1 MPSSARSHPSSGKL
15 VRRADTGDLWWK
27 NAVFYC
33 ADIETFYDSNG
44 DGTGDIQGMTDRLE
58 YLTDLGVTCL
68 WLMPFYP
75 TARKDDG
82 YDITDFFGVD
92 PRLGSLGDFVEL
104 VRTARSNGIR
114 VIVDFVMNHTSD
126 QHPWFKSARRSV
138 DDPFREYYV
147 WSATEPKSSP
157 KDVVFPDEEDSIW
170 QLDPKTNE
178 WYLHHFYKYQPDL
191 NIENLQVQEEI
202 SRTLGFWLEL
212 GVSGFRVDAVPFMF
226 AKDGVPGK
234 ADAFDPMKYL
244 RNVREFTNRRSGDA
258 VLLGEVNVAYKDQK
272 NFFGGSDGGGLNMQF
287 DFIGM
292 QNIYLAM
299 ARGDARP
306 IAKALRQRPRLDI
319 TSQWANFLRNHDELT
334 LDKLSDAE
342 RQEVFDAFGPD
353 PDMQLYGRGLRR
365 RLPPMLGG
373 DQRRMKM
380 AYSLAFSLPGTP
392 VLFYGEE
399 IGMGENPDIPGRLAV
414 RSPMQWT
421 GGDNGGFSR
430 APKRRLTRPL
440 PEGLY
445 GAERV
450 NAADQ
455 RRDHDSFWWF
465 MRNLIYTYREQPET
479 GWSDIEI
486 LKQPNRAVLAHVCRE
501 ESGWAMAALH
511 NFAAEG
517 CLVPIEI
524 ADLPKGSILV
534 DLLND
539 LEEIELDP
547 HGRVEVDL
555 EPYGYRWLRVKRPE
569 DEPIV

>member
-1 MPSSARSHPSSGKL
+1 M
-15 VRRADTGDLWWK
+15 RRADTGDLWWK

-33 ADIETFYDSNG
+33 ADIETFYDSTG
-44 DGTGDIQGMTDRLE
+44 DGTGDIRVMTDRLE

-92 PRLGSLGDFVEL
+92 PRLGTLGDFVEL
-104 VRTARSNGIR
+104 VRTAKSNGIR
-114 VIVDFVMNHTSD
+114 VIIDFVMNHTSD
-126 QHPWFKSARRSV
+126 QHPWFKSARRSI
-138 DDPFREYYV
+138 DDPYRDFYV
-147 WSATEPKSSP
+147 WSATEPKSSA

-170 QLDPKTNE
+170 ELDPRTNE
-178 WYLHHFYKYQPDL
+178 WYLHHFYKHQPDL
-191 NIENLQVQEEI
+191 NISNPRVQEEI

-212 GVSGFRVDAVPFMF
+212 GVAGFRVDAVPFLF
-226 AKDGVPGK
+226 ANDHVPGK
-234 ADAFDPMKYL
+234 AEVFDPVEYL
-244 RNVREFTNRRSGDA
+244 CDVRNFVNRRVGDA

-272 NFFGGSDGGGLNMQF
+272 AFFGGPDGDGLNMQF

-306 IAKALRQRPRLDI
+306 IAKALRQRPNLDI

-334 LDKLSDAE
+334 LDKLGDDE

-353 PDMQLYGRGLRR
+353 PDMQLFGRGLRR

-373 DQRRMKM
+373 DERRMKM

-421 GGDNGGFSR
+421 GGENGGFSR
-430 APKRRLTRPL
+430 AAKRRLTRPL

-445 GAERV
+445 GPDRV
-450 NAADQ
+450 NAANQ
-455 RRDHDSFWWF
+455 RRDHGSFWWF

-479 GWSDIEI
+479 GWSSVEI

-511 NFAAEG
+511 NLSPEG
-517 CLVPIEI
+517 CLASIEI
-524 ADLPKGSILV
+524 EGLPTGSILV

-539 LEEIELDP
+539 LREIPLGA
-547 HGRVEVDL
+547 HGRVEIDL

>member
-1 MPSSARSHPSSGKL
+1 M
-15 VRRADTGDLWWK
+15 RRADTGDLWWK

-33 ADIETFYDSNG
+33 ADIETFYDSTG
-44 DGTGDIQGMTDRLE
+44 DGTGDIRGMTDRLE

-92 PRLGSLGDFVEL
+92 SRLGTLGDFVEL
-104 VRTARSNGIR
+104 VRTAKSNGIR
-114 VIVDFVMNHTSD
+114 VIIDFVMNHTSD
-126 QHPWFKSARRSV
+126 QHPWFKSARRSI
-138 DDPFREYYV
+138 DDPYRDFYV
-147 WSATEPKSSP
+147 WSATEPKSSA

-170 QLDPKTNE
+170 ELDPRTNQ
-178 WYLHHFYKYQPDL
+178 WYLHHFYKHQPDL
-191 NIENLQVQEEI
+191 NISNPRVQEEI

-212 GVSGFRVDAVPFMF
+212 GVAGFRVDAVPFLF
-226 AKDGVPGK
+226 ANDHVPGK
-234 ADAFDPMKYL
+234 AEVFDPVEYL
-244 RNVREFTNRRSGDA
+244 CDVRNFVNRRVGDA
-258 VLLGEVNVAYKDQK
+258 VLLGEVNLEYKDQK
-272 NFFGGSDGGGLNMQF
+272 AFFGGPDGDGLNMQF

-306 IAKALRQRPRLDI
+306 ITKALRQRPNLDI

-334 LDKLSDAE
+334 LDKLSDDE

-353 PDMQLYGRGLRR
+353 PDMQLFGRGLRR

-373 DQRRMKM
+373 DERRMKM

-399 IGMGENPDIPGRLAV
+399 IGMGENLDIPGRLAV

-430 APKRRLTRPL
+430 ATRRRLTRPL
-440 PEGLY
+440 PDGLY
-445 GAERV
+445 GPERV

-455 RRDHDSFWWF
+455 RRDHGSFWWF

-479 GWSDIEI
+479 GWSNIEI

-501 ESGWAMAALH
+501 ESGWAMVALH
-511 NFAAEG
+511 NFSADSY
-517 CLVPIEI
+517 LVAIEV
-524 ADLPKGSILV
+524 DELPPGSILV

-539 LEEIELDP
+539 LTEIPLDA
-547 HGRVEVDL
+547 HGRVEIDL
-555 EPYGYRWLRVKRPE
+555 GPYGYRWLRVKRPE

>member
-1 MPSSARSHPSSGKL
+1 M
-15 VRRADTGDLWWK
+15 RRADTGDLWWK

-33 ADIETFYDSNG
+33 ADIETFYDSTG
-44 DGTGDIQGMTDRLE
+44 DGTGDIRGMTDRLE

-92 PRLGSLGDFVEL
+92 SRLGTLGDFVEL
-104 VRTARSNGIR
+104 VRTAKSNGIR
-114 VIVDFVMNHTSD
+114 VIIDFVMNHTSD
-126 QHPWFKSARRSV
+126 QHPWFKSARRSI
-138 DDPFREYYV
+138 DDPYRDFYV
-147 WSATEPKSSP
+147 WSATEPKSSA

-170 QLDPKTNE
+170 ELDPRTNQ
-178 WYLHHFYKYQPDL
+178 WYLHHFYKHQPDL
-191 NIENLQVQEEI
+191 NISNPLVQEEI

-212 GVSGFRVDAVPFMF
+212 GVAGFRVDAVPFMF
-226 AKDGVPGK
+226 AKDHVPGK
-234 ADAFDPMKYL
+234 AEVFDPVEYL
-244 RNVREFTNRRSGDA
+244 CDVRNFVNRRVGDA

-272 NFFGGSDGGGLNMQF
+272 AFFGGPDGDGLNMQF

-306 IAKALRQRPRLDI
+306 IAKALRQRPNLDI

-334 LDKLSDAE
+334 LDKLSDDE

-353 PDMQLYGRGLRR
+353 PDMQLFGRGLRR

-373 DQRRMKM
+373 DERRMKM
-380 AYSLAFSLPGTP
+380 AYSLALSLPGTP

-421 GGDNGGFSR
+421 GGQNGGFSR
-430 APKRRLTRPL
+430 AAKRRLTRPL

-445 GAERV
+445 GPDRV
-450 NAADQ
+450 NAANQ
-455 RRDHDSFWWF
+455 RRDHGSFWWF

-479 GWSDIEI
+479 GWSSVEI

-511 NFAAEG
+511 NLSPEG
-517 CLVPIEI
+517 CLASIEI
-524 ADLPKGSILV
+524 EGLPTGSILV

-539 LEEIELDP
+539 LKEIPLGA
-547 HGRVEVDL
+547 HGRVEIDL

>member
-1 MPSSARSHPSSGKL
+1 M
-15 VRRADTGDLWWK
+15 RRADTGDLWWK

-82 YDITDFFGVD
+82 YDITDFFSVD

-258 VLLGEVNVAYKDQK
+258 VLLGEVNVAYRDQK

-524 ADLPKGSILV
+524 ANLPKGSILV